1 MPKDRNSN
9 EPLEEV
15 VAFGVQGERVVGT
28 LRLAAG
34 KPQPVILLFPGFG
47 GVRDELQIPSQG
59 KGIFAYIARSF
70 ASLGFSSLRIDF
82 RGSGE
87 SDGLFENTTYSS
99 QIADGIA
106 AMEFLRSD
114 PRVDGRR
121 IFLLGWSQG
130 GLVAAAIGGRT
141 NRPSGIALWAA
152 IGEPSVSFPA
162 LVGRETYLRGLAE
175 ESIATE
181 IVMPWGARLKL
192 RHPFFQEVATH
203 DPFDEIKAYDG
214 PLFVAEGSLDT
225 AIPAGTGRKFVSAHN
240 GDNELR
246 ISPMDH
252 AFNTLRGTEALDA
265 LVMATANFFAL
276 RPAFLKRT

>member
-1 MPKDRNSN
+1 M
-9 EPLEEV
+9 
-15 VAFGVQGERVVGT
+15 
-28 LRLAAG
+28 
-34 KPQPVILLFPGFG
+34 ILLFPGFG
-47 GVRDELQIPSQG
+47 GVRDELQIPNQG

-114 PRVDGRR
+114 PRVDGHR

-162 LVGRETYLRGLAE
+162 LIGRETYLRGFAE

-181 IVMPWGARLKL
+181 IVMPWAPGSSSGTPSFKRWQRTIHSMKSRPMMARSLWRKGPWILPFRRAQDKNSCRPITGITSFGSVRWTTPSIRCAALKL
-192 RHPFFQEVATH
+192 SMRW
-203 DPFDEIKAYDG
+203 
-214 PLFVAEGSLDT
+214 
-225 AIPAGTGRKFVSAHN
+225 
-240 GDNELR
+240 
-246 ISPMDH
+246 
-252 AFNTLRGTEALDA
+252 
-265 LVMATANFFAL
+265 
-276 RPAFLKRT
+276 